1 MTDHA
6 TDLSPAPDPSALL
19 EELWVV
25 ETAGHVRRAQV
36 YRHSAGFEV
45 RIDEDGNVV
54 EQQVFEGRP
63 EADAFAESRRQTLA
77 SGGMTDDEAP

>member
-6 TDLSPAPDPSALL
+6 PGVSPAPDASEPL

-25 ETAGHVRRAQV
+25 ETAGHVRRARV
-36 YRHSAGFEV
+36 YRHAAGFEV
-45 RIDEDGNVV
+45 RIEDEGNVV
-54 EQQVFEGRP
+54 EQQAFEGRP
-63 EADAFAESRRQTLA
+63 EADAFAESRRHTLA